1 MEKIVPFKRD
11 ILFETKVSEIRSIS
25 LEHTYEINN
34 NLISGTFIISGNYK
48 LTDTSTNVDPF
59 KFEVPFDI
67 SIDSRY
73 KLDKATVDINDFF
86 YELINN
92 ETLSVS
98 ITLIIDNLEEKEARD
113 MNEQNSKKIENKEDQ
128 VTEQLELTSKEE
140 SEKSEEVQAVS
151 ANSETV
157 KSIFDNMDE
166 NEGYVVY
173 KVHIVTENDTI
184 ESIIEKY
191 NTTKES
197 LETYNNLNDLKIG
210 DKLIVPA

>member
-11 ILFETKVSEIRSIS
+11 ISFETKIAEIRSIS
-25 LEHTYEINN
+25 LEHTYEIQN

-59 KFEVPFDI
+59 KFEIPFDI

-73 KLDKATVDINDFF
+73 ELNKATVDINDFF

-92 ETLSVS
+92 EVLSVS
-98 ITLIIDNLEEKEARD
+98 ITLIIDNLEEKEERE
-113 MNEQNSKKIENKEDQ
+113 MEENQEKKQ
-128 VTEQLELTSKEE
+128 GVEE
-140 SEKSEEVQAVS
+140 IKPVSYEEAEKDDEAEEVKPVS
-151 ANSETV
+151 ASPETV

-191 NTTKES
+191 DVTKEA
-197 LETYNNLNDLKIG
+197 LEAYNNLNDLKIG

>member
-11 ILFETKVSEIRSIS
+11 ISFETKIAEIRSIS
-25 LEHTYEINN
+25 LEHTYEIQN

-59 KFEVPFDI
+59 KFEIPFDI

-73 KLDKATVDINDFF
+73 ELNKATVDINDFF

-92 ETLSVS
+92 EVLSVS
-98 ITLIIDNLEEKEARD
+98 ITLIIDNLEEKEERE
-113 MNEQNSKKIENKEDQ
+113 MEK
-128 VTEQLELTSKEE
+128 TEEE
-140 SEKSEEVQAVS
+140 KQEVEEIKPVSYEEAEKDDETEEVKPVS
-151 ANSETV
+151 ASPETV

-173 KVHIVTENDTI
+173 KVHIVTENDTV
-184 ESIIEKY
+184 ESIMEKY
-191 NTTKES
+191 DVTKEA
-197 LETYNNLNDLKIG
+197 LEAYNDLNDLKIG

>member
-11 ILFETKVSEIRSIS
+11 ISFETKIAEIRSIS
-25 LEHTYEINN
+25 LEHTYEIQN

-59 KFEVPFDI
+59 KFEIPFDI

-73 KLDKATVDINDFF
+73 ELNKATVDINDFF
-86 YELINN
+86 YELINS
-92 ETLSVS
+92 EVLSVS
-98 ITLIIDNLEEKEARD
+98 ITLIIDNLEEKEERE
-113 MNEQNSKKIENKEDQ
+113 MEENQ
-128 VTEQLELTSKEE
+128 EE
-140 SEKSEEVQAVS
+140 KQGVEEIKPVSYENAEKDDETEEVKPVS
-151 ANSETV
+151 ASPETV

-184 ESIIEKY
+184 ESIMEKY
-191 NTTKES
+191 DVTKEA
-197 LETYNNLNDLKIG
+197 LEAYNDLNDLKIG

>member
-11 ILFETKVSEIRSIS
+11 ISFETKIAEIRSIS
-25 LEHTYEINN
+25 LEHTYEIQN

-59 KFEVPFDI
+59 KFEIPFDI

-73 KLDKATVDINDFF
+73 ELNKATVDINDFF

-92 ETLSVS
+92 EVLSVS
-98 ITLIIDNLEEKEARD
+98 ITLIIDNLEEKEERE
-113 MNEQNSKKIENKEDQ
+113 M
-128 VTEQLELTSKEE
+128 EE
-140 SEKSEEVQAVS
+140 IQEEKQEVEEIKPVSYEEAEKDDETEEVKPVS
-151 ANSETV
+151 ASPETV

-173 KVHIVTENDTI
+173 KVHIVTENDTV
-184 ESIIEKY
+184 ESIMEKY
-191 NTTKES
+191 DVTKEA
-197 LETYNNLNDLKIG
+197 LEAYNDLNDLKIG

>member
-11 ILFETKVSEIRSIS
+11 ISFETKIAEIRSIS
-25 LEHTYEINN
+25 LEHTYEIQN
-34 NLISGTFIISGNYK
+34 NLISGIFIISGNYK

-59 KFEVPFDI
+59 KFEIPFDI

-73 KLDKATVDINDFF
+73 ELNKATVDINDFF

-92 ETLSVS
+92 EVLSVS
-98 ITLIIDNLEEKEARD
+98 ITLIIDNLEEKEERE
-113 MNEQNSKKIENKEDQ
+113 MEENQ
-128 VTEQLELTSKEE
+128 EE
-140 SEKSEEVQAVS
+140 KQEVEEIKPVSYEEAEKDDETEEVKPVS
-151 ANSETV
+151 ASPETV

-184 ESIIEKY
+184 ESIMEKY
-191 NTTKES
+191 DVTKEA
-197 LETYNNLNDLKIG
+197 LEAYNDLNDLKIG

>member
-11 ILFETKVSEIRSIS
+11 ISFETKIAEIRSIS
-25 LEHTYEINN
+25 LEHTYEIQN

-59 KFEVPFDI
+59 KFEIPFDI

-73 KLDKATVDINDFF
+73 ELNKATVDINDFF

-92 ETLSVS
+92 EVLSVS
-98 ITLIIDNLEEKEARD
+98 ITLIIDNLEEKEERE
-113 MNEQNSKKIENKEDQ
+113 MEENQ
-128 VTEQLELTSKEE
+128 EE
-140 SEKSEEVQAVS
+140 KQEVEEIKPVSYEEAEKDDETEEVKTVS
-151 ANSETV
+151 ISPETV

-184 ESIIEKY
+184 ESIMEKY
-191 NTTKES
+191 DVTKEA
-197 LETYNNLNDLKIG
+197 LEAYNDLNDLKIG

>member
-11 ILFETKVSEIRSIS
+11 ISFETKIAEIRSIS
-25 LEHTYEINN
+25 LEHTYEIQN
-34 NLISGTFIISGNYK
+34 NLISGIFIISGNYK

-59 KFEVPFDI
+59 KFEIPFDI

-73 KLDKATVDINDFF
+73 ELNKATVDINDFF
-86 YELINN
+86 YELINS
-92 ETLSVS
+92 EVLSVS
-98 ITLIIDNLEEKEARD
+98 ITLIIDNLEEKEERE
-113 MNEQNSKKIENKEDQ
+113 MEEIQEEKQEVEEIKPVSYENA
-128 VTEQLELTSKEE
+128 
-140 SEKSEEVQAVS
+140 EKDDEAEEVKTAS
-151 ANSETV
+151 ISPETV

-184 ESIIEKY
+184 ESIMEKY
-191 NTTKES
+191 DVTKEA
-197 LETYNNLNDLKIG
+197 LEVYNDLNDLKIG

>member
-11 ILFETKVSEIRSIS
+11 ISFETKIAEIRSIS
-25 LEHTYEINN
+25 LEHTYEIQN
-34 NLISGTFIISGNYK
+34 NLISGIFIISGNYK

-59 KFEVPFDI
+59 KFEIPFDI

-73 KLDKATVDINDFF
+73 ELNKATVDINDFF

-92 ETLSVS
+92 EVLSVS
-98 ITLIIDNLEEKEARD
+98 ITLIIDNLEEKEERE
-113 MNEQNSKKIENKEDQ
+113 MEKTEEEKQEVEEIKPVSYENA
-128 VTEQLELTSKEE
+128 
-140 SEKSEEVQAVS
+140 EKDDETEEVKTVS
-151 ANSETV
+151 ISPETV

-184 ESIIEKY
+184 ESIMEKY
-191 NTTKES
+191 DVTKEA
-197 LETYNNLNDLKIG
+197 LEAYNDLNDLKIG

>member
-11 ILFETKVSEIRSIS
+11 IAFETKIAEIRSIS
-25 LEHTYEINN
+25 LEHTYEIQN
-34 NLISGTFIISGNYK
+34 NLISGIFIISGNYK

-59 KFEVPFDI
+59 KFEIPFDI

-73 KLDKATVDINDFF
+73 ELNKATVDINDFF
-86 YELINN
+86 YELLNN
-92 ETLSVS
+92 EVLSVS
-98 ITLIIDNLEEKEARD
+98 ITLIIDNLEEKEERE
-113 MNEQNSKKIENKEDQ
+113 M
-128 VTEQLELTSKEE
+128 EE
-140 SEKSEEVQAVS
+140 IQEEKQEVEEIKPVSYEEAEKDDETEEVKPVS
-151 ANSETV
+151 ASPETV

-184 ESIIEKY
+184 ESIMEKY
-191 NTTKES
+191 DVTKEA
-197 LETYNNLNDLKIG
+197 LEAYNDLNDLKIG

>member
-11 ILFETKVSEIRSIS
+11 ISFETKIAEIRSIS
-25 LEHTYEINN
+25 LEHTYEIQN

-59 KFEVPFDI
+59 KFEIPFDI

-73 KLDKATVDINDFF
+73 ELNKATVDINDFF
-86 YELINN
+86 YELINS
-92 ETLSVS
+92 EVLSVS
-98 ITLIIDNLEEKEARD
+98 ITLIIDNLEEKEERE
-113 MNEQNSKKIENKEDQ
+113 MEENQ
-128 VTEQLELTSKEE
+128 EE
-140 SEKSEEVQAVS
+140 KQGVEEIKPVSYEEAEKDDETEEVKPVS
-151 ANSETV
+151 ASPETV

-184 ESIIEKY
+184 ESIMEKY
-191 NTTKES
+191 DVTKEA
-197 LETYNNLNDLKIG
+197 LEAYNNLNDLKIG

>member
-11 ILFETKVSEIRSIS
+11 ISFETKIAEIRSIS
-25 LEHTYEINN
+25 LEHTYEIQN

-59 KFEVPFDI
+59 KFEIPFDI

-73 KLDKATVDINDFF
+73 ELNKATVDINDFF

-92 ETLSVS
+92 EVLSVS
-98 ITLIIDNLEEKEARD
+98 ITLIIDNLEEKEERE
-113 MNEQNSKKIENKEDQ
+113 M
-128 VTEQLELTSKEE
+128 EE
-140 SEKSEEVQAVS
+140 IQEEKQEVEEIKPVSYEEAEKDDETEEVKPVS
-151 ANSETV
+151 ASPETI

-173 KVHIVTENDTI
+173 KVHIVTENDTV
-184 ESIIEKY
+184 ESIMEKY
-191 NTTKES
+191 DVTKEA
-197 LETYNNLNDLKIG
+197 LEAYNDLNDLKIG

>member
-11 ILFETKVSEIRSIS
+11 ISFETKIAEIRSIS
-25 LEHTYEINN
+25 LEHTYEIQN

-59 KFEVPFDI
+59 KFEIPFDI

-73 KLDKATVDINDFF
+73 ELNKATVDINDFF

-92 ETLSVS
+92 EVLSVS
-98 ITLIIDNLEEKEARD
+98 ITLIIDNLEEKEERE
-113 MNEQNSKKIENKEDQ
+113 M
-128 VTEQLELTSKEE
+128 EE
-140 SEKSEEVQAVS
+140 IQEEKQEVEEIKPVSYEEAEKDDETEEVKPVS
-151 ANSETV
+151 ASPETV

-184 ESIIEKY
+184 ESIMEKY
-191 NTTKES
+191 DVTKEA
-197 LETYNNLNDLKIG
+197 LEAYNNLNDLKIG

>member
-11 ILFETKVSEIRSIS
+11 ISFETKIAEIRSIS
-25 LEHTYEINN
+25 LEHTYEIQN

-59 KFEVPFDI
+59 KFEIPFDI

-73 KLDKATVDINDFF
+73 ELNKATVDINDFF

-92 ETLSVS
+92 EVLSVS
-98 ITLIIDNLEEKEARD
+98 ITLIIDNLEEKEERE
-113 MNEQNSKKIENKEDQ
+113 M
-128 VTEQLELTSKEE
+128 EE
-140 SEKSEEVQAVS
+140 IQEEKQEVEEIKPVSYEEAEKDDETEEVKPVS
-151 ANSETV
+151 ASPETV

-191 NTTKES
+191 DVTKEA
-197 LETYNNLNDLKIG
+197 LEAYNDLNDLKIG

>member
-11 ILFETKVSEIRSIS
+11 IAFETKIAEIRSIS
-25 LEHTYEINN
+25 LEHTYEIQN

-59 KFEVPFDI
+59 KFEIPFDI

-73 KLDKATVDINDFF
+73 ELNKATVDINDFF

-92 ETLSVS
+92 EVLSVS
-98 ITLIIDNLEEKEARD
+98 ITLIIDNLEEKEERE
-113 MNEQNSKKIENKEDQ
+113 M
-128 VTEQLELTSKEE
+128 EE
-140 SEKSEEVQAVS
+140 IQEEKQEVEEIKPVSYEEAEKDDETEEVKPVS
-151 ANSETV
+151 ASPETV

-184 ESIIEKY
+184 ESIMEKY
-191 NTTKES
+191 DVTKEA
-197 LETYNNLNDLKIG
+197 LEAYNDLNDLKIG

>member
-11 ILFETKVSEIRSIS
+11 ISFETKIAEIRSIS
-25 LEHTYEINN
+25 LEHTYEIQN

-59 KFEVPFDI
+59 KFEIPFDI

-73 KLDKATVDINDFF
+73 ELNKATVDINDFF

-92 ETLSVS
+92 EVLSVS
-98 ITLIIDNLEEKEARD
+98 ITLIIDNLEEKEERE
-113 MNEQNSKKIENKEDQ
+113 MEENQ
-128 VTEQLELTSKEE
+128 EE
-140 SEKSEEVQAVS
+140 KQGVEEIKPVSYEEAEKDDEAEEVKTVS
-151 ANSETV
+151 ISPETV

-184 ESIIEKY
+184 ESIMEKY
-191 NTTKES
+191 DVTKEA
-197 LETYNNLNDLKIG
+197 LEAYNDLNDLKIG

>member
-11 ILFETKVSEIRSIS
+11 ISFETKIAEIRSIS
-25 LEHTYEINN
+25 LEHTYEIQN

-59 KFEVPFDI
+59 KFEIPFDI

-73 KLDKATVDINDFF
+73 ELNKATVDINDFF

-92 ETLSVS
+92 EVLSVS
-98 ITLIIDNLEEKEARD
+98 ITLIIDNLEEKEERE
-113 MNEQNSKKIENKEDQ
+113 MEEIQEEKQEVEEIKPVSYENA
-128 VTEQLELTSKEE
+128 
-140 SEKSEEVQAVS
+140 EKDDETEEVKPVS
-151 ANSETV
+151 ASPETV

-173 KVHIVTENDTI
+173 KVHIVTENDTV
-184 ESIIEKY
+184 ESIMEKY
-191 NTTKES
+191 DVTKEA
-197 LETYNNLNDLKIG
+197 LEAYNDLNDLKIG

>member
-11 ILFETKVSEIRSIS
+11 ISFETKIAEIRSIS
-25 LEHTYEINN
+25 LEHTYEIQN

-59 KFEVPFDI
+59 KFEIPFDI

-73 KLDKATVDINDFF
+73 ELNKATVDINDFF

-92 ETLSVS
+92 EVLSVS
-98 ITLIIDNLEEKEARD
+98 ITLIIDNLEEKEERE
-113 MNEQNSKKIENKEDQ
+113 M
-128 VTEQLELTSKEE
+128 EE
-140 SEKSEEVQAVS
+140 IQEEKQEVEEIKPVSYEEAEKDDETEEVKPVS
-151 ANSETV
+151 ASPETV

-173 KVHIVTENDTI
+173 KVHIVTENDTV
-184 ESIIEKY
+184 ESIMEKY
-191 NTTKES
+191 DVTKEA
-197 LETYNNLNDLKIG
+197 LEAYNNLNDLKIG

>member
-11 ILFETKVSEIRSIS
+11 IAFETKIAEIRSIS
-25 LEHTYEINN
+25 LEHTYEIQN

-59 KFEVPFDI
+59 KFEIPFDI

-73 KLDKATVDINDFF
+73 ELNKATVDINDFF
-86 YELINN
+86 YELLNS
-92 ETLSVS
+92 EVLSVS
-98 ITLIIDNLEEKEARD
+98 ITLIIDNLEEKEERE
-113 MNEQNSKKIENKEDQ
+113 MEENQ
-128 VTEQLELTSKEE
+128 EE
-140 SEKSEEVQAVS
+140 KQGVEEIKTVSYENAEKDDEAEEVKTAS
-151 ANSETV
+151 ISPETV

-184 ESIIEKY
+184 ESIMEKY
-191 NTTKES
+191 DVTKEA
-197 LETYNNLNDLKIG
+197 LEAYNDLNDLKIG

>member
-11 ILFETKVSEIRSIS
+11 ISFETKIAEIRSIS
-25 LEHTYEINN
+25 LEHTYEIQN

-59 KFEVPFDI
+59 KFEIPFDI

-73 KLDKATVDINDFF
+73 ELNKATVDINDFF

-92 ETLSVS
+92 EVLSVS
-98 ITLIIDNLEEKEARD
+98 ITLIIDNLEEKEERE
-113 MNEQNSKKIENKEDQ
+113 M
-128 VTEQLELTSKEE
+128 EE
-140 SEKSEEVQAVS
+140 IQEEKQEVEEIKPVSYEEAEKDDEAEEVKTAS
-151 ANSETV
+151 ISPETV

-184 ESIIEKY
+184 ESIMEKY
-191 NTTKES
+191 DVTKEA
-197 LETYNNLNDLKIG
+197 LEAYNNLNDLKIG

>member
-11 ILFETKVSEIRSIS
+11 ISFETKIAEIRSIS
-25 LEHTYEINN
+25 LEHTYEIQN
-34 NLISGTFIISGNYK
+34 NLISGIFIISGNYK

-59 KFEVPFDI
+59 KFEIPFDI

-73 KLDKATVDINDFF
+73 ELNKATVDINDFF

-92 ETLSVS
+92 EVLSVS
-98 ITLIIDNLEEKEARD
+98 ITLIIDNLEEKEERE
-113 MNEQNSKKIENKEDQ
+113 MEENQ
-128 VTEQLELTSKEE
+128 EE
-140 SEKSEEVQAVS
+140 KQGVEEIKPVSYENAEKDDETEEVKTVS
-151 ANSETV
+151 ISPETV

-184 ESIIEKY
+184 ESIMEKY
-191 NTTKES
+191 DVTKEA
-197 LETYNNLNDLKIG
+197 LEAYNDLNDLKIG

>member
-11 ILFETKVSEIRSIS
+11 ISFETKIAEIRSIS
-25 LEHTYEINN
+25 LEHTYEIQN

-59 KFEVPFDI
+59 KFEIPFDI

-73 KLDKATVDINDFF
+73 ELNKATVDINDFF

-92 ETLSVS
+92 EVLSVS
-98 ITLIIDNLEEKEARD
+98 ITLIIDNLEEKEERE
-113 MNEQNSKKIENKEDQ
+113 MEENQEKKQGVEEIKPVSYENA
-128 VTEQLELTSKEE
+128 
-140 SEKSEEVQAVS
+140 EKDDEAEEVKTAS
-151 ANSETV
+151 ISPETV

-184 ESIIEKY
+184 ESIMEKY
-191 NTTKES
+191 DVTKEA
-197 LETYNNLNDLKIG
+197 LEAYNDLNDLKIG

>member
-11 ILFETKVSEIRSIS
+11 ISFETKIAEIRSIS
-25 LEHTYEINN
+25 LEHTYEIQN

-59 KFEVPFDI
+59 KFEIPFDI

-73 KLDKATVDINDFF
+73 ELNKATVDINDFF

-92 ETLSVS
+92 EVLSVS
-98 ITLIIDNLEEKEARD
+98 ITLIIDNLEEKEERE
-113 MNEQNSKKIENKEDQ
+113 MEENQEKKQ
-128 VTEQLELTSKEE
+128 GVEE
-140 SEKSEEVQAVS
+140 IKPVSYEEAEKDDEAEEVKTAS
-151 ANSETV
+151 ISPETV

-184 ESIIEKY
+184 ESIMEKY
-191 NTTKES
+191 DVTKEA
-197 LETYNNLNDLKIG
+197 LEAYNNLNDLKIG

>member
-11 ILFETKVSEIRSIS
+11 ISFETKIAEIRSIS
-25 LEHTYEINN
+25 LEHTYEIQN

-73 KLDKATVDINDFF
+73 ELNKATVDINDFF

-92 ETLSVS
+92 EVLSVS
-98 ITLIIDNLEEKEARD
+98 ITLIIDNLEEKEERE
-113 MNEQNSKKIENKEDQ
+113 MEEIQEEKQEVEEIKPVSYENA
-128 VTEQLELTSKEE
+128 
-140 SEKSEEVQAVS
+140 EKDDETEEVKPVS
-151 ANSETV
+151 ASPETV

-173 KVHIVTENDTI
+173 KVHIVTENDTV
-184 ESIIEKY
+184 ESIMEKY
-191 NTTKES
+191 DVTKEA
-197 LETYNNLNDLKIG
+197 LEAYNDLNDLKIG

>member
-11 ILFETKVSEIRSIS
+11 ISFETKIAEIRSIS
-25 LEHTYEINN
+25 LEHTYEIQN
-34 NLISGTFIISGNYK
+34 NLISGIFIISGNYK

-59 KFEVPFDI
+59 KFEIPFDI

-73 KLDKATVDINDFF
+73 ELNKATVDINDFF
-86 YELINN
+86 YELLNN
-92 ETLSVS
+92 EVLSVS
-98 ITLIIDNLEEKEARD
+98 ITLIIDNLEEKEERE
-113 MNEQNSKKIENKEDQ
+113 MEK
-128 VTEQLELTSKEE
+128 TEEE
-140 SEKSEEVQAVS
+140 KQEVEEIKPVSYEETEKDDETEEVKPVS
-151 ANSETV
+151 ASPETV

-184 ESIIEKY
+184 ESIMEKY
-191 NTTKES
+191 DVTKEA
-197 LETYNNLNDLKIG
+197 LEAYNDLNDIKIG

>member
-11 ILFETKVSEIRSIS
+11 ISFETKIAEIRSIS
-25 LEHTYEINN
+25 LEHTYEIQN

-59 KFEVPFDI
+59 KFEIPFDI

-73 KLDKATVDINDFF
+73 ELNKATVDINDFF

-92 ETLSVS
+92 EVLSVS
-98 ITLIIDNLEEKEARD
+98 ITLIIDNLEEKEERE
-113 MNEQNSKKIENKEDQ
+113 M
-128 VTEQLELTSKEE
+128 EE
-140 SEKSEEVQAVS
+140 IQEEKQEVEEIKPVSYEEAEKDDETEEVKPVS
-151 ANSETV
+151 ASPETI

-184 ESIIEKY
+184 ESIMEKY
-191 NTTKES
+191 DVTKEA
-197 LETYNNLNDLKIG
+197 LEAYNNLNDLKIG

>member
-11 ILFETKVSEIRSIS
+11 ISFETKIAEIRSIS
-25 LEHTYEINN
+25 LEHTYEIQN
-34 NLISGTFIISGNYK
+34 NLISGIFIISGNYK

-59 KFEVPFDI
+59 KFEIPFDI

-73 KLDKATVDINDFF
+73 ELNKATVDINDFF
-86 YELINN
+86 YELLNN
-92 ETLSVS
+92 EVLSVS
-98 ITLIIDNLEEKEARD
+98 ITLIIDNLEEKEERE
-113 MNEQNSKKIENKEDQ
+113 MEK
-128 VTEQLELTSKEE
+128 TEEE
-140 SEKSEEVQAVS
+140 KQEVEEIKPASYEEAEKDDETEEVKPVS
-151 ANSETV
+151 ASPETV

-184 ESIIEKY
+184 ESIMEKY
-191 NTTKES
+191 DVTKEA
-197 LETYNNLNDLKIG
+197 LEAYNDLNDIKIG

>member
-11 ILFETKVSEIRSIS
+11 ISFENKIAEIRSIS
-25 LEHTYEINN
+25 LEHTYEIQN

-59 KFEVPFDI
+59 KFEIPFDI

-73 KLDKATVDINDFF
+73 ELNKATVDINDFF

-92 ETLSVS
+92 EVLSVS
-98 ITLIIDNLEEKEARD
+98 ITLIIDNLEEKEERE
-113 MNEQNSKKIENKEDQ
+113 MEENKEEKQ
-128 VTEQLELTSKEE
+128 EVEE
-140 SEKSEEVQAVS
+140 IKPVSYEEAEKDDETEEVKTVS
-151 ANSETV
+151 ISPETV

-184 ESIIEKY
+184 ESIMEKY
-191 NTTKES
+191 DVTKEA
-197 LETYNNLNDLKIG
+197 LEAYNDLNDLKIG

>member
-11 ILFETKVSEIRSIS
+11 ISFETKIAEIRSIS
-25 LEHTYEINN
+25 LEHIYEIQN

-59 KFEVPFDI
+59 KFEIPFDI

-73 KLDKATVDINDFF
+73 ELNKATVDINDFF

-92 ETLSVS
+92 EVLSVS
-98 ITLIIDNLEEKEARD
+98 ITLIIDNLEEKEERE
-113 MNEQNSKKIENKEDQ
+113 MEK
-128 VTEQLELTSKEE
+128 TEEE
-140 SEKSEEVQAVS
+140 KQEVEEIKPASYEEAEKDDETEEVKPVS
-151 ANSETV
+151 ASPETV

-184 ESIIEKY
+184 ESIMEKY
-191 NTTKES
+191 DVTKEA
-197 LETYNNLNDLKIG
+197 LEVYNDLNDLKIG

>member
-11 ILFETKVSEIRSIS
+11 ISFETKIAEIRSIS
-25 LEHTYEINN
+25 LEHTYEIQN

-59 KFEVPFDI
+59 KFEIPFDI

-73 KLDKATVDINDFF
+73 ELNKATVDINDFF

-92 ETLSVS
+92 EVLSVS
-98 ITLIIDNLEEKEARD
+98 ITLIIDNLEEKEERE
-113 MNEQNSKKIENKEDQ
+113 M
-128 VTEQLELTSKEE
+128 EE
-140 SEKSEEVQAVS
+140 IQEEKQEVEEIKPVSYEEAEKDDEAEEVKTAS
-151 ANSETV
+151 ISPETV

-184 ESIIEKY
+184 ESIMEKY
-191 NTTKES
+191 DVTKEA
-197 LETYNNLNDLKIG
+197 LEAYNDLNDLKIG

>member
-11 ILFETKVSEIRSIS
+11 ISFETKIAEIRSIS
-25 LEHTYEINN
+25 LEHTYEIQN

-73 KLDKATVDINDFF
+73 ELNKATVDINDFF

-92 ETLSVS
+92 EVLSVS
-98 ITLIIDNLEEKEARD
+98 ITLIIDNLEEKEERE
-113 MNEQNSKKIENKEDQ
+113 M
-128 VTEQLELTSKEE
+128 EE
-140 SEKSEEVQAVS
+140 IQEEKQEVEEIKPVSYEEAEKDDETEEVKPVS
-151 ANSETV
+151 ASPETV

-173 KVHIVTENDTI
+173 KVHIVTENDTV
-184 ESIIEKY
+184 ESIMEKY
-191 NTTKES
+191 DVTKEA
-197 LETYNNLNDLKIG
+197 LEAYNDLNDLKIG

>member
-11 ILFETKVSEIRSIS
+11 ISFETKIAEIRSIS
-25 LEHTYEINN
+25 LEHTYEIQN

-59 KFEVPFDI
+59 KFEIPFDI

-73 KLDKATVDINDFF
+73 ELNKATVDINDFF
-86 YELINN
+86 YELINS
-92 ETLSVS
+92 EVLSVS
-98 ITLIIDNLEEKEARD
+98 ITLIIDNLEEKEERE
-113 MNEQNSKKIENKEDQ
+113 MEEIQEEKQEVEEIKPVSYENA
-128 VTEQLELTSKEE
+128 
-140 SEKSEEVQAVS
+140 EKDDEAEEVKTAS
-151 ANSETV
+151 ISPETV

-184 ESIIEKY
+184 ESIMEKY
-191 NTTKES
+191 DVTKEA
-197 LETYNNLNDLKIG
+197 LEVYNDLNDLKIG

>member
-11 ILFETKVSEIRSIS
+11 ISFETKIAEIRSIS
-25 LEHTYEINN
+25 LEHTYEIQN
-34 NLISGTFIISGNYK
+34 NLISGIFIISGNYK

-59 KFEVPFDI
+59 KFEIPFDI

-73 KLDKATVDINDFF
+73 ELNKATVDINDFF
-86 YELINN
+86 YELLNN
-92 ETLSVS
+92 EVLSVS
-98 ITLIIDNLEEKEARD
+98 ITLIIDNLEEKEERE
-113 MNEQNSKKIENKEDQ
+113 M
-128 VTEQLELTSKEE
+128 EE
-140 SEKSEEVQAVS
+140 IQEEKQEVEEIKPVSYEEAEKDDETEEVKPVS
-151 ANSETV
+151 ASPETV

-184 ESIIEKY
+184 ESIMEKY
-191 NTTKES
+191 DVTKEA
-197 LETYNNLNDLKIG
+197 LEAYNDLNDLKIG

>member
-11 ILFETKVSEIRSIS
+11 ISFETKIAEIRSIS
-25 LEHTYEINN
+25 LEHTYEIQN

-59 KFEVPFDI
+59 KFEIPFDI

-73 KLDKATVDINDFF
+73 ELNKATVDINDFF

-92 ETLSVS
+92 EVLSVS
-98 ITLIIDNLEEKEARD
+98 ITLIIDNLEEKEERE
-113 MNEQNSKKIENKEDQ
+113 M
-128 VTEQLELTSKEE
+128 EE
-140 SEKSEEVQAVS
+140 IQEEKQEVEEIKPVSYEEAEKDDEAEEVKTAS
-151 ANSETV
+151 ISPETV

-191 NTTKES
+191 DVTKEA
-197 LETYNNLNDLKIG
+197 LEAYNDLNDLKIG

>member
-11 ILFETKVSEIRSIS
+11 ISFETKIAEIRSIS
-25 LEHTYEINN
+25 LEHTYEIQN
-34 NLISGTFIISGNYK
+34 NLISGIFIISGNYK

-59 KFEVPFDI
+59 KFEIPFDI

-73 KLDKATVDINDFF
+73 ELNKATVDINDFF
-86 YELINN
+86 YELLNN
-92 ETLSVS
+92 EVLSVS
-98 ITLIIDNLEEKEARD
+98 ITLIIDNLEEKEERE
-113 MNEQNSKKIENKEDQ
+113 MEK
-128 VTEQLELTSKEE
+128 TEEE
-140 SEKSEEVQAVS
+140 KQEVEEIKPVSYEETEKDDETEEVKPVS
-151 ANSETV
+151 ASPETV

-184 ESIIEKY
+184 ESIMEKY
-191 NTTKES
+191 DVTKEA
-197 LETYNNLNDLKIG
+197 LEAYNDLNDLKIG

>member
-11 ILFETKVSEIRSIS
+11 ISFETKIAEIRSIS
-25 LEHTYEINN
+25 LEHTYEIQN

-59 KFEVPFDI
+59 KFEIPFDI

-73 KLDKATVDINDFF
+73 ELNKATVDINDFF

-92 ETLSVS
+92 EVLSVS
-98 ITLIIDNLEEKEARD
+98 ITLIIDNLEEKEERE
-113 MNEQNSKKIENKEDQ
+113 M
-128 VTEQLELTSKEE
+128 EE
-140 SEKSEEVQAVS
+140 IQEEKQEVEEIKPVSYEEAEKDDETEEVKPVS
-151 ANSETV
+151 ASPETI

-173 KVHIVTENDTI
+173 KVHIVTENDTV
-184 ESIIEKY
+184 ESIMEKY
-191 NTTKES
+191 DVTKEA
-197 LETYNNLNDLKIG
+197 LEAYNNLNDLKIG

>member
-11 ILFETKVSEIRSIS
+11 ISFETKIAEIRSIS
-25 LEHTYEINN
+25 LEHTYEIQN

-59 KFEVPFDI
+59 KFEIPFDI

-73 KLDKATVDINDFF
+73 ELNKATVDINDFF

-92 ETLSVS
+92 EVLSVS
-98 ITLIIDNLEEKEARD
+98 ITLIIDNLEEKEERE
-113 MNEQNSKKIENKEDQ
+113 MEENQ
-128 VTEQLELTSKEE
+128 EE
-140 SEKSEEVQAVS
+140 KQGVEEIKTVSYENAEKDDEAEEVKTAS
-151 ANSETV
+151 ISPETV

-173 KVHIVTENDTI
+173 KVHIVTENDTV
-184 ESIIEKY
+184 ESIMEKY
-191 NTTKES
+191 DVTKEA
-197 LETYNNLNDLKIG
+197 LEAYNNLNDLKIG

>member
-11 ILFETKVSEIRSIS
+11 ISFETKIAEIRSIS
-25 LEHTYEINN
+25 LEHTYEIQN
-34 NLISGTFIISGNYK
+34 NLISGIFIISGNYK

-59 KFEVPFDI
+59 KFEIPFDI

-73 KLDKATVDINDFF
+73 ELNKATVDINDFF
-86 YELINN
+86 YELINS
-92 ETLSVS
+92 EVLSVS
-98 ITLIIDNLEEKEARD
+98 ITLIIDNLEEKEERE
-113 MNEQNSKKIENKEDQ
+113 MEENQ
-128 VTEQLELTSKEE
+128 EE
-140 SEKSEEVQAVS
+140 KQGVEEIKPVSYEEAEKDDETEEVKPVS
-151 ANSETV
+151 ASPETV

-184 ESIIEKY
+184 ESIMEKY
-191 NTTKES
+191 DVTKEA
-197 LETYNNLNDLKIG
+197 LEAYNDLNDLKIG

>member
-11 ILFETKVSEIRSIS
+11 ISFETKIAEIRSIS
-25 LEHTYEINN
+25 LEHTYEIQN
-34 NLISGTFIISGNYK
+34 NLISGIFIISGNYK

-59 KFEVPFDI
+59 KFEIPFDI

-73 KLDKATVDINDFF
+73 ELNKATVDINDFF
-86 YELINN
+86 YELINS
-92 ETLSVS
+92 EVLSVS
-98 ITLIIDNLEEKEARD
+98 ITLIIDNLEEKEERE
-113 MNEQNSKKIENKEDQ
+113 M
-128 VTEQLELTSKEE
+128 EE
-140 SEKSEEVQAVS
+140 IQEEKQEVEEIKPVSYEEAEKDDETEEVKPVS
-151 ANSETV
+151 ASPETV

-184 ESIIEKY
+184 ESIMEKY
-191 NTTKES
+191 DVTKEA
-197 LETYNNLNDLKIG
+197 LEAYNNLNDLKIG

>member
-11 ILFETKVSEIRSIS
+11 ISFETKIAEIRSIS
-25 LEHTYEINN
+25 LEHTYEIQN

-59 KFEVPFDI
+59 KFEIPFDI

-73 KLDKATVDINDFF
+73 ELNKATVDINDFF

-92 ETLSVS
+92 EVLSVS
-98 ITLIIDNLEEKEARD
+98 ITLIIDNLEEKEERE
-113 MNEQNSKKIENKEDQ
+113 M
-128 VTEQLELTSKEE
+128 EE
-140 SEKSEEVQAVS
+140 IQEEKQEVEEIKPVSYEEAEKDDETEEVTPVS
-151 ANSETV
+151 ASPETV

-184 ESIIEKY
+184 ESIMEKY
-191 NTTKES
+191 DVTKEA
-197 LETYNNLNDLKIG
+197 LEAYNDLNDLKIG